1 MAGSK
6 FEEQLEQIRL
16 LRKASLDSVTVGK
29 LRHALADRSN
39 LIVAE
44 AAKAAGEIHAADLIP
59 ELLAAYSRLFEDP
72 VRTDPK
78 CWGKTAIIKALITLD
93 DSESPPFVRGSTH
106 VQMEPVW
113 GKVEDAAGPLRSNCI
128 LALPQCTDLRRS
140 EVFRRLVDSLFDP
153 LDPVRMEAVRTIE
166 QMNGDEAPLLLRLK
180 ARVGDLRPAVTGQV
194 FDGILNLEV
203 ERGLAFVAEFLK
215 SADPEV
221 RDEAALAMGM
231 WRNAKAVEILIAAW
245 RETVDREFRS
255 VLLRAISS
263 SREESALKFLLT
275 LVSEGSGWQS
285 AAALEA
291 LELHAGSPEIQT
303 RIAAARNERIEE

>member
-6 FEEQLEQIRL
+6 FEEQLEQIRQ
-16 LRKASLDSVTVGK
+16 LRKATPNPATIGK
-29 LRHALADRSN
+29 LRQALADRSN

-44 AAKAAGEIHAADLIP
+44 AAKAAAEIHAVDLIP

-72 VRTDPK
+72 VKTDPK

-93 DSESPPFVRGSTH
+93 YSESPPFVRGSTH

-128 LALPQCTDLRRS
+128 LALPQCSDLRRS

-166 QMNGDEAPLLLRLK
+166 QMSGDEAPLLLRLK

-194 FDGILNLEV
+194 FDGVLNLES
-203 ERGLAFVAEFLK
+203 ERGLDFVAEFLK

-245 RETVDREFRS
+245 EATVDKDFRS

-275 LVSEGSGWQS
+275 LVREGSGWQA
-285 AAALEA
+285 AAALDA

-303 RIAAARNERIEE
+303 RIAAAKNERVGE